1 MTVMQAPG
9 LGARIRGW
17 FGSGRRNNV
26 PLAYAL
32 LLPSILVMLLIVAY
46 PFLYN
51 FRIAFSNMNLYT
63 FRNPEFVGFAN
74 FRELFGTTTLYAVLL
89 KTVIWTGVNLVSHLV
104 LGIALALLLN
114 RPIRGRWLYRAL
126 LILPWAMPQYIS
138 ALTWRGLFNYEYGAV
153 NLILVKMGLDQVPWL
168 SDPTA
173 AFGAAIITNI
183 WLGFPFM
190 MVIALGGLQSI
201 PHELYEVAAIDGA
214 NWWRR
219 LRHITLPL
227 LKPILVPAVVLGTIW
242 TFNNLNVIWLVTN
255 GGKPADK
262 SHILVT
268 YVYKAAFEYY
278 RYGYAAAF
286 SFVIFLILLLFVI
299 FYMRVSRG
307 TESVYG

>member
-1 MTVMQAPG
+1 VTGTAGEG
-9 LGARIRGW
+9 LGARLRSW
-17 FGSGRRNNV
+17 AGSGRRNNL

-32 LLPSILVMLLIVAY
+32 LLPSVLVMALVVVY

-63 FRNPEFVGFAN
+63 FRNPEFVGFRN
-74 FRELFGTTTLYAVLL
+74 FVELFRSSELYSVLL
-89 KTVIWTGVNLVSHLV
+89 KTVIWTGVNVVAHVV
-104 LGIALALLLN
+104 LGVALALLLN

-153 NLILVKMGLDQVPWL
+153 NLILVKMGLDRIAWL
-168 SDPTA
+168 SDPAA
-173 AFGAAIITNI
+173 AFSAALITNI

-201 PHELYEVAAIDGA
+201 PNELYEVAAIDGA
-214 NWWRR
+214 SWWRR
-219 LRHITLPL
+219 LRHITIPL
-227 LKPILVPAVVLGTIW
+227 LKPVLVPAIVLGTIW

-286 SFVIFLILLLFVI
+286 SFVIFLLLLLFVI
-299 FYMRVSRG
+299 LYMRVSRG